1 MQNTESHNT
10 RESYHTESQTHSIKT
25 ESQQSQPDSIQT
37 YYNNNETSYTLQA
50 PHIQSNAPLPQY
62 SDANTAQTT
71 HTQYV
76 DINEKSKHND
86 TDNVYNAA
94 HTFHNNNTLH
104 NDSHILQT
112 THTRPYNHSQK
123 INQNGTHTLCNDAD
137 SVHNEIYTL
146 QAPHIDY
153 IIFLDSDDYWKPNCL
168 EECLKHS
175 EGVDIVWFFYDGIQ
189 EPKVRRITYWDYYNF
204 THSQKISVQ
213 DMLTF
218 IIERNIG
225 SFPFAPQGMIDFTF
239 LKSIHLK
246 FLDYIYA
253 EDHHFGVLLLTQANS
268 IYALLQKPYI
278 YRIRPDSSSDY
289 KTSKKSNV
297 MPYLQD
303 IYMAF
308 NKNFVLTRAY
318 FKASSWTRI
327 ALEIIQFTQN
337 YANKERA
344 TLAQKAFLPYLSSMA
359 LSLANFPEDPMRL
372 IPKLRLLRPYIGN
385 ARIRGFKKIALFY
398 PKYYKFCI
406 PFILLYRK
414 YKIYR
419 EHKKTLR

>member
-1 MQNTESHNT
+1 M
-10 RESYHTESQTHSIKT
+10 
-25 ESQQSQPDSIQT
+25 QT
-37 YYNNNETSYTLQA
+37 YYNNNETS
-50 PHIQSNAPLPQY
+50 
-62 SDANTAQTT
+62 
-71 HTQYV
+71 
-76 DINEKSKHND
+76 
-86 TDNVYNAA
+86 
-94 HTFHNNNTLH
+94 
-104 NDSHILQT
+104 
-112 THTRPYNHSQK
+112 
-123 INQNGTHTLCNDAD
+123 
-137 SVHNEIYTL
+137 YTL

-175 EGVDIVWFFYDGIQ
+175 EGVDIVWFDWEYFYDGIQ

-344 TLAQKAFLPYLSSMA
+344 ILAQKAFLPYLSSMA

>member
-1 MQNTESHNT
+1 
-10 RESYHTESQTHSIKT
+10 
-25 ESQQSQPDSIQT
+25 
-37 YYNNNETSYTLQA
+37 
-50 PHIQSNAPLPQY
+50 
-62 SDANTAQTT
+62 
-71 HTQYV
+71 
-76 DINEKSKHND
+76 
-86 TDNVYNAA
+86 
-94 HTFHNNNTLH
+94 
-104 NDSHILQT
+104 
-112 THTRPYNHSQK
+112 
-123 INQNGTHTLCNDAD
+123 
-137 SVHNEIYTL
+137 
-146 QAPHIDY
+146 
-153 IIFLDSDDYWKPNCL
+153 
-168 EECLKHS
+168 
-175 EGVDIVWFFYDGIQ
+175 
-189 EPKVRRITYWDYYNF
+189 
-204 THSQKISVQ
+204 
-213 DMLTF
+213 MLTF

-344 TLAQKAFLPYLSSMA
+344 ILAQKAFLPYLSSMA

-372 IPKLRLLRPYIGN
+372 IPKLQLLRPYIGN